1 MGPFEIF
8 GPLRE
13 SMRRMTSAFIVLTV
27 LITSISGCIGEDLDD
42 NTEVDSKLI
51 SRSGVIDHNFCKL
64 LPSQGSND
72 NSSNECPT
80 DDETIEDYWS
90 AITNLTSITQNAGEG
105 IMLHQVS
112 GGYTAGV
119 CTSGAIWGW
128 RITPDN
134 GDTFNTAGDYGST
147 VSGIQPFAGEE
158 CVWYLHYRSFE
169 NKTNHH
175 WSLTY
180 EIVDVEVE

>member
-1 MGPFEIF
+1 
-8 GPLRE
+8 
-13 SMRRMTSAFIVLTV
+13 
-27 LITSISGCIGEDLDD
+27 
-42 NTEVDSKLI
+42 
-51 SRSGVIDHNFCKL
+51 
-64 LPSQGSND
+64 
-72 NSSNECPT
+72 
-80 DDETIEDYWS
+80 S

-112 GGYTAGV
+112 GGSTAGV